1 MDTLRKVEKR
11 NRPPVSCEPCRTR
24 RLKCDRSLPCESCS
38 KRDKAASCH
47 YAPNAIRSTTKRNAG
62 KPRNMVD
69 RLDDLETL
77 LSSLVPGARPPKTHD
92 SERIQSPESAAPSA
106 NRLTPETPH
115 LQQSED
121 GNVSYIDPSHWQSI
135 LEDIREVREHLS
147 PGQVKNSGSSLQSN
161 GNMHTSSGDDP
172 ALYLGAS
179 APGSLEAI
187 LATLPPQPICDKLVS
202 GYFGMQFMVLGI
214 IHPEKFQGEY
224 KAFWDSPGTS
234 SPLWIALLFAIL
246 SFMAALR
253 LRIDAQG
260 FRAGGLPDPSILQGA
275 AKQCLI
281 LGNYATANEHALE
294 AFILHMQSYFVTQGG
309 KPSMGLW
316 FEMGTVI
323 RLAFRMGCHRDPG
336 SLTGISPF
344 AGEMR
349 RRLWLNI
356 VQIDALLS
364 FQMGLPSMIPA
375 QFCDTAVPRN
385 LEHSDLRPGMEAL
398 PPSRPLKERTP
409 VTYTIVKSGIMAVFK
424 KIVSH
429 TQLPSVPA
437 YEATLE
443 LEREMRLAYSNV
455 PVLYQRCNVSQSFMD
470 SSGVILER
478 STIEILY
485 LKGIIVLLRRFIT
498 YDMQSDAT
506 YEKSR
511 RACVEAALDILAR
524 HADIDAACQPGGRLY
539 EDGWMFD
546 AIPNHDYLLAAMVLC
561 MHVSVYLS
569 NRAQTSYPESDL
581 AERSRRALESSARIW
596 QLQGSQSPDVQIAAE
611 AINVMVKKVAE
622 KEHGSGASYLSSSF
636 ASIATPDTTDDL
648 SLPYAGTMAQM
659 IDGNEVID
667 WVRVKVTRP
676 SVRLTLTFLN
686 RPYSTNISRGQK
698 GLAWTLSYRYRDRP

>member
-1 MDTLRKVEKR
+1 
-11 NRPPVSCEPCRTR
+11 
-24 RLKCDRSLPCESCS
+24 
-38 KRDKAASCH
+38 
-47 YAPNAIRSTTKRNAG
+47 
-62 KPRNMVD
+62 MVD
-69 RLDDLETL
+69 
-77 LSSLVPGARPPKTHD
+77 SAHP
-92 SERIQSPESAAPSA
+92 PESAAQGA

-121 GNVSYIDPSHWQSI
+121 GHVSYIDPSHWQSI
-135 LEDIREVREHLS
+135 LEDIREVREHLA
-147 PGQVKNSGSSLQSN
+147 PGQAKNSSSNLQSN
-161 GNMHTSSGDDP
+161 GNIHTSHGDDP
-172 ALYLGAS
+172 GLYLGAF

-187 LATLPPQPICDKLVS
+187 LATLPPQPICDKLIS

-224 KAFWDSPGTS
+224 KAFWDSPATS
-234 SPLWIALLFAIL
+234 SPLWLALLFAML
-246 SFMAALR
+246 SFTAAIR
-253 LRIDAQG
+253 LRIDPQG
-260 FRAGGLPDPSILQGA
+260 SRVGSLPDPGILQGA

-336 SLTGISPF
+336 NLTGISPF

-364 FQMGLPSMIPA
+364 FQMGLPSVIPA

-385 LEHSDLRPGMEAL
+385 LEHSDLHPGMEAL
-398 PPSRPLKERTP
+398 PPSRPFKERTS

-424 KIVSH
+424 KIVCH

-455 PVLYQRCNVSQSFMD
+455 PELYQRCNVSQSFMD

-478 STIEILY
+478 STVEILY

-498 YDMQSDAT
+498 YDLKNDAT

-569 NRAQTSYPESDL
+569 NRAQTSHPEADL
-581 AERSRRALESSARIW
+581 AERSRRALESLARIW
-596 QLQGSQSPDVQIAAE
+596 QPQSSESPDVRIAAE
-611 AINVMVKKVAE
+611 AINVMMKKVVE
-622 KEHGSGASYLSSSF
+622 KERGSSDNYHSSSSF
-636 ASIATPDTTDDL
+636 ASVATSDTTDDL
-648 SLPYAGTMAQM
+648 SLPFAGTMAQM

-667 WVRVKVTRP
+667 WA
-676 SVRLTLTFLN
+676 FLDQ
-686 RPYSTNISRGQK
+686 YFQGTEGF
-698 GLAWTLSYRYRDRP
+698 GLDFGL